1 MMRSSFLRCAAVAFC
16 AVAVLTGCGEQEK
29 KAASGADKPKAEPAA
44 QAQARTVYG
53 SAMEKAKST
62 DCLMQMR
69 NLHGFWA
76 AEEYLPTLAS
86 GFAGAGSALKCPGS
100 GADYEF
106 LVSGRVRNAGKV
118 PVLRCPT
125 HNLVLYSDGSAS
137 AGR

>member
-1 MMRSSFLRCAAVAFC
+1 MGNVFSWCGAVALA
-16 AVAVLTGCGEQEK
+16 AVAVLTGCGEQEN
-29 KAASGADKPKAEPAA
+29 KAVPGGDKPKAEPAA
-44 QAQARTVYG
+44 PAQAQTVYG

-76 AEEYLPTLAS
+76 AEEYLPTSAKELP
-86 GFAGAGSALKCPGS
+86 GATLKCPGS

-106 LVSGRVRNAGKV
+106 LVTGKVRNAGKV

-125 HNLVLYSDGSAS
+125 HNLVLYSDGNAS